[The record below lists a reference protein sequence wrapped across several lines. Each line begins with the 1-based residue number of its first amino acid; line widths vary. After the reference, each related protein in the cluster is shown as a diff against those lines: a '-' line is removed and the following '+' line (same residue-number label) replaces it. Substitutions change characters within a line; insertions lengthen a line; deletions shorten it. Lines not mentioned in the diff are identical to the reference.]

1 MGERGCCLVREG
13 RFAGAVKLCFKCEK
27 DHLLDKLNCISEGR
41 LLFFWCSMFSYVV
54 LGKGD
59 LEFLDGA
66 TRVRKVGEKLTDQY
80 EVERD
85 GP

>member
-1 MGERGCCLVREG
+1 MGERGCDFVEEG
-13 RFAGAVKLCFKCEK
+13 RLAGAVKLCFKCEK
-27 DHLLDKLNCISEGR
+27 DNLLDKLNGISEGR
-41 LLFFWCSMFSYVV
+41 LFFWCSMFSHVV

-59 LEFLDGA
+59 LEFLDGV
-66 TRVRKVGEKLTDQY
+66 TRDVGEKLTDHY